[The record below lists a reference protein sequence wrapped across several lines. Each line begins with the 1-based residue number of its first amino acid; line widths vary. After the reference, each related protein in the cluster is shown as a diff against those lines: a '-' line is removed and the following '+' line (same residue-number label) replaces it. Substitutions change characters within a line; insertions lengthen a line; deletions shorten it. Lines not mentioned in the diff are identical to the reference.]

1 MGILPVTP
9 PAFCQQLSTE
19 PGRSGIQ
26 HSAAATVADK
36 NAREVQKAPMIYVTE
51 EAVERVSAT
60 LTEHSYDL
68 MQLFKELKQ
77 ENPRVAEYI
86 LCQSQKSKNS
96 LEVIGTGIVVY
107 LLLKMQHDLE
117 FTMTPEDIGKFSDFI
132 AQLRPEDFAT
142 E

>member
-1 MGILPVTP
+1 
-9 PAFCQQLSTE
+9 
-19 PGRSGIQ
+19 
-26 HSAAATVADK
+26 
-36 NAREVQKAPMIYVTE
+36 MIYVTE
-51 EAVERVSAT
+51 EAVERVSQT

-107 LLLKMQHDLE
+107 LLLKMQHDMEVTL
-117 FTMTPEDIGKFSDFI
+117 TPEEVGRFSDFI
-132 AQLRPEDFAT
+132 ANLRPEDFLST
-142 E
+142 D